1 MSYLDR
7 IEECS
12 RYDPSRYLAF
22 RVGAAQLGEVRRSF
36 ARRLESFTEVFD
48 VGAEG
53 VVMKPDLADFD
64 RRSAAMETVLKT
76 LAAEGVVTGW
86 RDECYSV
93 KTAHDAAP
101 LLKMERAGVPLFG
114 VTAFEVHVNGFVDG
128 KDGLELW
135 IARRHRDKPTY
146 PSLLDCVTAGGIPHG
161 AGVRETVLKEMAEE
175 AGIPAKIG
183 RRARSVGTLRYR
195 TEQPRGLMNAVTFN
209 FDIEIPADFTPQNT
223 DGEVEAFYL
232 WPVERVART
241 VAETREF
248 MFDINLVI
256 IDFLI
261 RHGVITREHAD
272 YAAIVKGLRQ

>member
-1 MSYLDR
+1 VSYLDR
-7 IEECS
+7 IRECNS
-12 RYDPSRYLAF
+12 YDPSRYVAF
-22 RVGAAQLGEVRRSF
+22 RVGAARVGEVRRDL
-36 ARRLESFTEVFD
+36 ARRLETFTEVFD

-53 VVMKPDLADFD
+53 VIMKPELADFD

-93 KTAHDAAP
+93 KVAHDAAP
-101 LLKMERAGVPLFG
+101 LLKMERAAASAFG

-146 PSLLDCVTAGGIPHG
+146 PSLLDCIAAGGVPHG
-161 AGVRETVLKEMAEE
+161 AGVRETALKEMAEE

-183 RRARSVGTLRYR
+183 RRARSVGTLSYR
-195 TEQPRGLMNAVTFN
+195 TDQPQGLRNDVLFT

-223 DGEVEAFYL
+223 DGEVEAFTL
-232 WPVERVART
+232 WPVERVARC

-248 MFDINLVI
+248 MFNTNLVI

-261 RHGVITREHAD
+261 RHGVITPAHAD
-272 YAAIVKGLRQ
+272 YAAIVKRLRQ

>member
-7 IEECS
+7 INECS

-22 RVGAAQLGEVRRSF
+22 RIGAARVGEVRREF

-48 VGAEG
+48 VGAEA
-53 VVMKPDLADFD
+53 VVMKPELTDFD
-64 RRSAAMETVLKT
+64 RRSAAMEKVLKT

-101 LLKMERAGVPLFG
+101 LLKMERAGAALFG
-114 VTAFEVHVNGFVDG
+114 VSAFEVHVNGFVDG

-161 AGVRETVLKEMAEE
+161 AGVSETVLKEMEEE
-175 AGIPAKIG
+175 AGITAKIG

-195 TEQPRGLMNAVTFN
+195 TEQPQGLRNDVIFA
-209 FDIEIPADFTPQNT
+209 FDIELPADFTPQNT

-232 WPVERVART
+232 WPVERVAST

-261 RHGVITREHAD
+261 RHGVITPAHAD
-272 YAAIVKGLRQ
+272 YAAIVKRLRQ